1 MVWRPGEIFPGETC
15 QLRLT
20 RSAFG
25 GRSPKFNGPI
35 PILAGPG
42 AKVSDM
48 FPGLP
53 QAMLTPDGFQIT
65 LKARMPVLNSVDT

>member
-25 GRSPKFNGPI
+25 GRLPKFNGPI
-35 PILAGPG
+35 PNLAGPG

-48 FPGLP
+48 FPALP
-53 QAMLTPDGFQIT
+53 QQC
-65 LKARMPVLNSVDT
+65 